1 MSNRGLR
8 HTSAQVKSSVVRSA
22 VQPPR
27 AIGRFGGSN
36 CCWPGSSSCPRRPQP
51 VCIDNC
57 DPDRP
62 LQIEIAEPLCLGVR
76 NCDPTE
82 ALLIDGVLGIE
93 NAVDTEPFNV
103 AGCLQIDNK
112 DGQDFN
118 VFVTNSCERPLKV
131 DANVWADVEGCI
143 TINTCPTDPILVDGM
158 MIVENGTEPFEI
170 GGCLGIKNCDN
181 ERLNVAVEGV
191 ISVDNVGSESFCVA
205 IENKDDSD
213 PFAVKIGWNKECPD
227 AVPVFGRLEVC
238 NCADDVFQVAIDGP
252 IGIENATSDPLCVA
266 LENKQDG
273 ALCVET
279 AKKVQVEKQT
289 VFQSQFLVNQTNA
302 QPSQTFDIITSPA
315 DRTTCVNSVRA
326 YINFTGPD
334 PITSD
339 LSIGFIQLQYENSD
353 GILVSIGAFGFSLC
367 SWLAFGSLR
376 TPLTNC
382 AELEFD
388 INALTGCPVVL
399 APGRKFRLVWD
410 NQNIDPSVFNYQVT
424 FFGTSQP
431 V

>member
-1 MSNRGLR
+1 M
-8 HTSAQVKSSVVRSA
+8 
-22 VQPPR
+22 QPPR

-51 VCIDNC
+51 VCVDNC

-279 AKKVQVEKQT
+279 ARKLNPDKFPLSFETK
-289 VFQSQFLVNQTNA
+289 LV
-302 QPSQTFDIITSPA
+302 
-315 DRTTCVNSVRA
+315 
-326 YINFTGPD
+326 
-334 PITSD
+334 
-339 LSIGFIQLQYENSD
+339 
-353 GILVSIGAFGFSLC
+353 
-367 SWLAFGSLR
+367 SLR
-376 TPLTNC
+376 TPLPAQTIVIASTTPGTIFAVYGFRGFVNFSTEITIDKCIGELQLEYVHNNIIRPIGTVSQLCDWSSFGKLRRPFPTC
-382 AELEFD
+382 AEFEYRLSELTDCPIVLEAGD
-388 INALTGCPVVL
+388 QLRAVWQPNPQNCPLDTSLVNYSIN
-399 APGRKFRLVWD
+399 
-410 NQNIDPSVFNYQVT
+410 
-424 FFGTSQP
+424 FFGSRQSL
-431 V
+431 